1 MYVKGDFHTHT
12 RHSGDCD
19 MPTEALVRSCMAAG
33 LTWVAVTDH
42 NSIAG
47 ALEAREIASLI
58 YPDLRI
64 IVGEEVKSAAGDI
77 IGLFLQEEIPKG
89 LSPLDTVK
97 RIKDQGGLVSIPHPF
112 DRIRR
117 GPLPKW
123 ALEDVAPHAHFVETL
138 NARTILAS
146 DLTRCRELVEWAA
159 LSPLGVSDSHTP
171 GELGSAY
178 TEMEDFDGTPS
189 SLIEAVR
196 AGRVVGRKS
205 NPLVHAITAYV
216 KLKKRFF

>member
-19 MPTEALVRSCMAAG
+19 TPTETVVRSCAEAG
-33 LTWVAVTDH
+33 LKWVAVTDH

-47 ALEAREIASLI
+47 ALEAHEIASRI

-64 IVGEEVKSAAGDI
+64 IVGEEVKSSAGDI

-89 LSPLDTVK
+89 LSPMDTVK
-97 RIKDQGGLVSIPHPF
+97 RIQDQGGLVSIPHPF

-123 ALEDVAPHAHFVETL
+123 ALEDVAPHADFVETL

-146 DLTRCRELVEWAA
+146 DLARCRELAEWAF
-159 LSPLGVSDSHTP
+159 LTPLGVSDSHTP
-171 GELGSAY
+171 GEFGAAY
-178 TEMEDFDGTPS
+178 TEMEDFDGTPG
-189 SLIEAVR
+189 SLIQAVR
-196 AGRVVGRKS
+196 AGRVVGHRS
-205 NPLVHAITAYV
+205 SPLVHAVTAYV

>member
-19 MPTEALVRSCMAAG
+19 TPTETVVRRCAAAG
-33 LTWVAVTDH
+33 LTWVAITDH
-42 NSIAG
+42 NSISG
-47 ALEAREIASLI
+47 ALEAREIASRI
-58 YPDLRI
+58 CPDLRI
-64 IVGEEVKSAAGDI
+64 IVGEEVKSSAGDI
-77 IGLFLQEEIPKG
+77 IGLFLEEEIPKG

-123 ALEDVAPHAHFVETL
+123 ALEEVGPHANFVEVL
-138 NARTILAS
+138 NARTILPG
-146 DLTRCRELVEWAA
+146 DLARCRDLAEWASLA
-159 LSPLGVSDSHTP
+159 PLGVSDSHTP
-171 GELGSAY
+171 GEFGSAY
-178 TEMEDFDGTPS
+178 TEIEDFDGSPA

-196 AGRVVGRKS
+196 AGRVAGRRS
-205 NPLVHAITAYV
+205 SPLVHTTTAYV

>member
-19 MPTEALVRSCMAAG
+19 TPTETVVRSCAAAG
-33 LTWVAVTDH
+33 LKWVAVTDH

-47 ALEAREIASLI
+47 ALEARETASRI

-64 IVGEEVKSAAGDI
+64 IVGEEVKSSAGDI

-89 LSPLDTVK
+89 LPPMETVK

-117 GPLPKW
+117 GPLPRW

-146 DLTRCRELVEWAA
+146 DLARCRELAEWAA
-159 LSPLGVSDSHTP
+159 LTPLGVSDSHTP
-171 GELGSAY
+171 GEVGSAY
-178 TEMEDFDGTPS
+178 TEMEDFNGDPAS
-189 SLIEAVR
+189 FSEAVK
-196 AGRVVGRKS
+196 AGRVVGHRS
-205 NPLVHAITAYV
+205 SPLVHAITAYV

>member
-47 ALEAREIASLI
+47 ALEAREIASRI

-64 IVGEEVKSAAGDI
+64 IVGEEVKSATGDI
-77 IGLFLQEEIPKG
+77 IGLFLEEEIPKG
-89 LSPLDTVK
+89 LPPMDTVK

-117 GPLPKW
+117 GPLPRW

-138 NARTILAS
+138 NARTILAG
-146 DLTRCRELVEWAA
+146 DLARCRELVEWAA
-159 LSPLGVSDSHTP
+159 LTPLGVSDSHTP
-171 GELGSAY
+171 GEFGAAY
-178 TEMEDFDGTPS
+178 TEMEDFDGDPAS
-189 SLIEAVR
+189 FVEAVR
-196 AGRVVGRKS
+196 AGRVMGRRS
-205 NPLVHAITAYV
+205 SPLVHSITAYV